1 MKVTIKDVARE
12 AEVSVAT
19 ASMAINNKRG
29 VNAETRNKVL
39 KIAQKLAYVPNYS
52 ARSLVTKDSRSIGLL
67 VPEIINPYYSSI
79 VDIMAKLAEQKGY
92 TLLLGISNSKSRTEK
107 KMCIRD
113 RARAWLWLFGPK

>member
-67 VPEIINPYYSSI
+67 VPEIINP
-79 VDIMAKLAEQKGY
+79 
-92 TLLLGISNSKSRTEK
+92 
-107 KMCIRD
+107 
-113 RARAWLWLFGPK
+113 